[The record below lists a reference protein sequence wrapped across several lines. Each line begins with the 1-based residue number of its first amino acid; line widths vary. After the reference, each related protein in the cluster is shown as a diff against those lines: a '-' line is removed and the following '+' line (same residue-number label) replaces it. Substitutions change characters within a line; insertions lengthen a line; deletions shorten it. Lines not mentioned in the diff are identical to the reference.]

1 MSIGNVNSAL
11 MAAYQYASKTQKG
24 NATEKT
30 SFADTVKQTA
40 ESSSADRTEQYVEY
54 LKQRYGANVM
64 VKDVGKNQKSYDNL
78 GASTAGFNNVAIAPN
93 ILEQMAND
101 PEKAAHYE
109 QEIQKA
115 FDRFPT
121 LQAELSAAGH
131 QITSYCVCI
140 HADGTVVRCVTG
152 DLKPEVRAKMEAKV
166 KAEQE
171 AKRERRERYQEL
183 SEEAAEK
190 RRELAELQY
199 HQQLMSDALQKSSLV
214 TDANYHFISQPQM
227 SAAAAAYES
236 AISIYSSSATG
247 NIL

>member
-24 NATEKT
+24 NAAEKT

-64 VKDVGKNQKSYDNL
+64 VKNIGNNQREVDNF
-78 GASTAGFNNVAIAPN
+78 GASIAGFNNVAIAPN
-93 ILEQMAND
+93 IVEQMAND
-101 PEKAAHYE
+101 PEKAAYYE
-109 QEIQKA
+109 QKIQKA
-115 FDRFPT
+115 LADFPKH
-121 LQAELSAAGH
+121 QAIASMNGFEVS
-131 QITSYCVCI
+131 SYAVGI
-140 HADGTVVRCVTG
+140 DENGVVHKYLTG
-152 DLKPEVRAKMEAKV
+152 DLKPEVRAKIEAKI
-166 KAEQE
+166 KAEQA

-199 HQQLMSDALQKSSLV
+199 HQQLMSDMFQKSSLV

-227 SAAAAAYES
+227 SAVAAAYES
-236 AISIYSSSATG
+236 AISTYSSSALG
-247 NIL
+247 NI